1 MQLYGMEPFALD
13 HLTVLEGDLSKLYDL
28 DENVIAAVYAEDEY
42 GKPDWQSHW
51 AKLGDTVSIRYVDEF
66 EYYNADTKEVYG
78 ALENVPEGV
87 AAQSRAVKYRDV
99 EYTVAALVS
108 VPSAL
113 SYRYYSLDE
122 FVLGANTFIRDTNT
136 DCVMYYAFDTTQES
150 NDDME
155 RFLADYTENQNAQ
168 FDYES
173 KAGYAAEFK
182 NVQDMFL
189 LLGGAM
195 SFIVGLVGV
204 LNFFNAIVTGITAR
218 RRELAMLQSIGMTAR
233 QLRKMLM
240 IEGLLYTFGAA
251 LAALVLILLTA
262 PWVGPAL
269 NGLIWFFTYR
279 FTLWPFALILPI
291 FAVLGVVVPVL
302 SGRAAERYSVVERL
316 RQE

>member
-1 MQLYGMEPFALD
+1 M
-13 HLTVLEGDLSKLYDL
+13 
-28 DENVIAAVYAEDEY
+28 
-42 GKPDWQSHW
+42 
-51 AKLGDTVSIRYVDEF
+51 
-66 EYYNADTKEVYG
+66 
-78 ALENVPEGV
+78 ENVPEGV

-99 EYTVAALVS
+99 EYIVAALVS

-136 DCVMYYAFDTTQES
+136 DCVMYYALDTTQES

-155 RFLADYTENQNAQ
+155 CFLADYTENQNAQ

-291 FAVLGVVVPVL
+291 FAVLGVVIPVL

>member
-1 MQLYGMEPFALD
+1 M
-13 HLTVLEGDLSKLYDL
+13 
-28 DENVIAAVYAEDEY
+28 
-42 GKPDWQSHW
+42 
-51 AKLGDTVSIRYVDEF
+51 
-66 EYYNADTKEVYG
+66 
-78 ALENVPEGV
+78 
-87 AAQSRAVKYRDV
+87 
-99 EYTVAALVS
+99 
-108 VPSAL
+108 
-113 SYRYYSLDE
+113 
-122 FVLGANTFIRDTNT
+122 
-136 DCVMYYAFDTTQES
+136 
-150 NDDME
+150 
-155 RFLADYTENQNAQ
+155 
-168 FDYES
+168 
-173 KAGYAAEFK
+173 
-182 NVQDMFL
+182 

-262 PWVGPAL
+262 PWVGPVW

-291 FAVLGVVVPVL
+291 FAVLGMVIPVL
-302 SGRAAERYSVVERL
+302 SGWAAECYSVVERL